1 MPPNDTYDLNIAQKH
16 VVQPMSL
23 AKFDRIGIRKKASN
37 STQWTYPFYFDQHW
51 YDSIFGEWLNS
62 HSLRD
67 ILAAHFTATFN
78 AWRNYQSL
86 YGNKRFV
93 LGHMTLW
100 KPHLFA
106 INYRNFRQNYPDG
119 YMLYVVRPVLDW
131 LASFINLKVSSHFN
145 GNVTDALNEFESY
158 VDAALSLHQE
168 KKLILVSYKRLVENT
183 EDVMKTL
190 AARLGLEWEDILI
203 RPTFNRQPFLP
214 NSSSFDAFK
223 PGEVARG
230 RVGIGNLLPT
240 HIQNMVPPNLHEK
253 LELLLAQCE
262 S

>member
-1 MPPNDTYDLNIAQKH
+1 
-16 VVQPMSL
+16 
-23 AKFDRIGIRKKASN
+23 
-37 STQWTYPFYFDQHW
+37 
-51 YDSIFGEWLNS
+51 
-62 HSLRD
+62 
-67 ILAAHFTATFN
+67 
-78 AWRNYQSL
+78 
-86 YGNKRFV
+86 
-93 LGHMTLW
+93 
-100 KPHLFA
+100 
-106 INYRNFRQNYPDG
+106 
-119 YMLYVVRPVLDW
+119 
-131 LASFINLKVSSHFN
+131 
-145 GNVTDALNEFESY
+145 
-158 VDAALSLHQE
+158 
-168 KKLILVSYKRLVENT
+168 
-183 EDVMKTL
+183 MKTL